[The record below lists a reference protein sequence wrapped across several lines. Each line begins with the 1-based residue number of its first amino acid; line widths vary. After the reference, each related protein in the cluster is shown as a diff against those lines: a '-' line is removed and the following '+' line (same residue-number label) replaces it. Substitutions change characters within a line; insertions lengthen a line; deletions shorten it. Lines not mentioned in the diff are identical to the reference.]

1 MGIMFNNDQIRAV
14 YEGERWNK
22 SAMQQILE
30 ISGAAGTGKTFIARY
45 LIERFGLDLDEVL
58 FIAYMGKAALQ
69 LALNGLP
76 ARTIHST
83 CYDYMKVLDKDDDG
97 NIQFLPSG
105 KPKTKWEFV
114 KKEKLPKRIKLIV
127 IDEAGMVPE
136 NMARDIVSFG
146 LPIIALG
153 DLNQLPPVF
162 GKPYFLQYPQIILN
176 QIMRQAENSPV
187 IYIAHKILE
196 KGDIDFG
203 VYGDSMVV
211 RKNELNDLNF
221 KSADI
226 VLTGTNK
233 LRYEINTLFR
243 EHLLDDINPA
253 KLNVGE
259 KIICRKN
266 NWNKSLNDSIYLT
279 NGLSGFVDYVDYAKF
294 DGKKLKLDFRP
305 EFTKKSFKNLT
316 IDYEALFADPKVERD
331 ENPFDFTMDKFEFA
345 NAITTHLSQG
355 SQWDDVL
362 FLKEKMSFMT
372 KETYKKLLYT
382 AVTRAKQRI
391 TIAA

>member
-1 MGIMFNNDQIRAV
+1 MGILLNSGQIRAV

-22 SAMQQILE
+22 SAVEQVIE
-30 ISGAAGTGKTFIARY
+30 ISGAAGTGKTFLARY
-45 LIERFGLDLDEVL
+45 LIERFGLDIDEVL
-58 FIAYMGKAALQ
+58 FVAYMGKAALQ
-69 LALNGLP
+69 LSLTGLP
-76 ARTIHST
+76 ARTIHSVF
-83 CYDYMKVLDKDDDG
+83 YDYMKVLDKDDAG

-114 KKEKLPKRIKLIV
+114 KKERLSKKIKMIL
-127 IDEAGMVPE
+127 IDEGGMVPE
-136 NMARDIVSFG
+136 NMARDIISFG
-146 LPIIALG
+146 LPIMVLG

-162 GKPYFLQYPQIILN
+162 GKPYFLQYPRIILD
-176 QIMRQAENSPV
+176 QIMRQAEDNPI

-196 KGDIDFG
+196 KGDIDYG
-203 VYGDSMVV
+203 VYGSSIVL

-221 KSADI
+221 KNADI

-243 EHLLDDINPA
+243 EHLLDDIRPDR
-253 KLNVGE
+253 LNIGE

-266 NWNKSLNDSIYLT
+266 NWGKSINDNIFLT
-279 NGLSGFVDYVDYAKF
+279 NGLSGYADYTDYTRC
-294 DGKKLKLDFRP
+294 DGKKLKIDFRP

-316 IDYEALFADPKVERD
+316 IDLETLFANPKD
-331 ENPFDFTMDKFEFA
+331 EKNDNPFDFTMDKFEFA

-372 KETYKKLLYT
+372 HETYKKLLYT

>member
-1 MGIMFNNDQIRAV
+1 MGTLLNTGQVSGLYTA
-14 YEGERWNK
+14 ERWNK
-22 SAMQQILE
+22 SAMEQVLE
-30 ISGAAGTGKTFIARY
+30 ISGAAGTGKTWFARY
-45 LIERFGLDLDEVL
+45 IIDRFGLELDEVL
-58 FIAYMGKAALQ
+58 FVAYMGKACLQ
-69 LALNGLP
+69 LILNGLP
-76 ARTIHST
+76 ARTTHSAF
-83 CYDYMKVLDKDDDG
+83 YDYVKILDKDDEG
-97 NIQFLPSG
+97 KIQFLPNG
-105 KPKTKWEFV
+105 KPKTRWDFV
-114 KKEKLPKRIKLIV
+114 KKESLPKKIKMIL
-127 IDEAGMVPE
+127 IDEGGMIPE
-136 NMARDIVSFG
+136 NMGRDIVSFG
-146 LPIIALG
+146 LPIIVLG

-162 GKPYFLQYPQIILN
+162 GKPFFLQQPQIILT

-187 IYIAHKILE
+187 VYIAHRILD

-203 VYGDSMVV
+203 VYGDSVV
-211 RKNELNDLNF
+211 LRKNELNDLNF
-221 KSADI
+221 KKSDI

-253 KLNVGE
+253 KLNIGE

-266 NWNKSLNDSIYLT
+266 NWNKSINDNIYLT
-279 NGLSGFVDYVDYAKF
+279 NGLSGFVEYVDYSRF
-294 DGKKLKLDFRP
+294 DGKKLKMDFRP
-305 EFTKKSFKNLT
+305 EFTKKAFRNLT
-316 IDYEALFADPKVERD
+316 IDFNTLFADPKE
-331 ENPFDFTMDKFEFA
+331 ESNSNPFDFTTDKFEFA

-391 TIAA
+391 TIAS